1 MVESPEYGV
10 MGQYLI
16 LKETF
21 FNACTI
27 NCVGVHLL
35 FLWTVEN
42 GFWNAFKFTVISN
55 SKYYLHRGHILLTK
69 WKHFFPTYKNTL
81 VASFSLFLSVGCKIF
96 LIFKCYMKK
105 LALCLYSNLW
115 EARNC
120 RYLYDVFQDTIA
132 TEVKKLLALKVDF
145 KSATGID
152 WKPETYVPSATGSAP
167 NAEILS
173 AGIAQQGDKVWKLNT
188 QTASE
193 VPSRTNSEHHFP
205 AC

>member
-1 MVESPEYGV
+1 
-10 MGQYLI
+10 
-16 LKETF
+16 
-21 FNACTI
+21 
-27 NCVGVHLL
+27 
-35 FLWTVEN
+35 
-42 GFWNAFKFTVISN
+42 
-55 SKYYLHRGHILLTK
+55 
-69 WKHFFPTYKNTL
+69 
-81 VASFSLFLSVGCKIF
+81 
-96 LIFKCYMKK
+96 MKK

-173 AGIAQQGDKVWKLNT
+173 AGIAQQGDKV
-188 QTASE
+188 
-193 VPSRTNSEHHFP
+193 
-205 AC
+205 